1 MNTTVVSTPI
11 GKLLL
16 EEENGK
22 LVKCLPTRK
31 KLVSKTTSPTLKIT
45 TVALKKYFAG
55 DKDALNKIPIKL
67 NGTDFQIKVWK
78 EIKKIKY
85 SKTKSYSELAKTINK
100 EKAVRAVGTGCGKNQ
115 LLLFIPCHRVLGKNN
130 KLGGFSAGVEKKRF
144 LLEHEGALPS
154 SP

>member
-1 MNTTVVSTPI
+1 MNVAVISSPI
-11 GKLLL
+11 GRLLL

-31 KLVSKTTSPTLKIT
+31 KLTNTKLSPTLKKTKI
-45 TVALKKYFAG
+45 ALEKYFSG
-55 DKDALNKIPIKL
+55 DKNSLNKIPIKL

-85 SKTKSYSELAKTINK
+85 SKTKSYSELAKAINK
-100 EKAVRAVGTGCGKNQ
+100 EKAVRAVGTGCGKNS

-144 LLEHEGALPS
+144 LLEHEGIS
-154 SP
+154 